1 MPTEKTKLLLIFA
14 TVFIHLVGFGIVI
27 PVLPLYAERFG
38 ASPLVIG
45 LLVSSYSLMQAIFAP
60 LLGRLSDRVGRRPV
74 LLISMAGTAA
84 GLLLMG
90 WAKALPLLFAG
101 RIIDGMT
108 GGSIST
114 AQAYIADITP
124 PERRSRGMG
133 LIGAAFGLGFIFGP
147 AIGGLLSRYSLAAPL
162 FFAAG
167 LAAVNTVLVW
177 IFLPESLPAGVSA
190 PSTGTGHCVTPKEK
204 KAPLAALFR
213 ESEGGALQSA
223 MGAYFFTTVGFSL
236 MTATYPLFAERRF
249 GYSPPEIGAIFAGVG
264 LLGAIIQGG
273 LMGWLE
279 RSFGEK
285 RLAVAGTLMLAG
297 SFFALPLSTTASVLL
312 LATALSAM
320 GHSLL
325 ATPLNAVASK
335 SVGSHSQG
343 RALGLMQS
351 AASMARI
358 VGPVAG
364 GWLLNY
370 DAAHPAV
377 PFGRT
382 PYWAAS
388 GVMGAALVLA
398 LCLRVQRD
406 GC

>member
-1 MPTEKTKLLLIFA
+1 MKDIRFSLIFA

-45 LLVSSYSLMQAIFAP
+45 LLVASYSMMQAAFAP
-60 LLGRLSDRVGRRPV
+60 LMGRLSDRVGRRPV

-84 GLLLMG
+84 GFLLMG
-90 WAKALPLLFAG
+90 WAQGLPLLFAG

-133 LIGAAFGLGFIFGP
+133 LIGAAFGIGFIFGP
-147 AIGGLLSRYSLAAPL
+147 AIGGLLSRHSLAAPF

-167 LAAVNTVLVW
+167 LAAVNAVLVFF
-177 IFLPESLPAGVSA
+177 FLPESRSRDAAAEAAAAPAVA
-190 PSTGTGHCVTPKEK
+190 V
-204 KAPLAALFR
+204 LR
-213 ESEGGALQSA
+213 ESEGKALELA
-223 MGAYFFTTVGFSL
+223 MGTYFFATIGFSL

-264 LLGAIIQGG
+264 VLGAVIQGG

-285 RLAVAGTLMLAG
+285 RLAVAGTLMLAVA
-297 SFFALPLSTTASVLL
+297 FFALPLASTAAALL
-312 LATALSAM
+312 LATALSSM

-325 ATPLNAVASK
+325 ATPLNAAASK
-335 SVGSHSQG
+335 SVGPHSQG

-364 GWLLNY
+364 GWLLSH
-370 DAAHPAV
+370 DAAHPAI
-377 PFGRT
+377 PYGRT

-398 LCLRVQRD
+398 LGLRVRRD

>member
-1 MPTEKTKLLLIFA
+1 MPSEKTKFLLIFA
-14 TVFIHLVGFGIVI
+14 TVFIHLIGFGIVI

-45 LLVSSYSLMQAIFAP
+45 LLVSSYSLMQAAFAP
-60 LLGRLSDRVGRRPV
+60 LLGRFSDKVGRRPV

-84 GLLLMG
+84 GFLLMG

-124 PERRSRGMG
+124 PERRSSGMG
-133 LIGAAFGLGFIFGP
+133 LIGAAFGIGFIFGP
-147 AIGGLLSRYSLAAPL
+147 AIGGLLSRYSLAAPF

-167 LAAVNTVLVW
+167 LAAANTLLVYF
-177 IFLPESLPAGVSA
+177 FLPESRSPGQRAQAEQAA
-190 PSTGTGHCVTPKEK
+190 PVGAV
-204 KAPLAALFR
+204 LR
-213 ESEGGALQSA
+213 ESKGGALELA
-223 MGAYFFTTVGFSL
+223 MGTYFFTTVAFSL

-264 LLGAIIQGG
+264 LLAAIIQGG

-279 RSFGEK
+279 RFFGEK

-297 SFFALPLSTTASVLL
+297 SFFALPLASTAAVLL
-312 LATALSAM
+312 LATALSAS

-325 ATPLNAVASK
+325 ATPLNAAASK
-335 SVGSHSQG
+335 SVGPHSQG

-364 GWLLNY
+364 GWLLNH
-370 DAAHPAV
+370 DAAHPAI
-377 PFGRT
+377 PYGRT

-388 GVMGAALVLA
+388 GVMGAALLLA

>member
-1 MPTEKTKLLLIFA
+1 MPAERRRLALIFA

-45 LLVSSYSLMQAIFAP
+45 LLVASYSLMQAIFAP

-84 GLLLMG
+84 GFLLMG
-90 WAKALPLLFAG
+90 WAQGLPLLFAG

-124 PERRSRGMG
+124 KERRARGMG

-147 AIGGLLSRYSLAAPL
+147 AIGGFLSRISIGAPF

-167 LAAVNTVLVW
+167 LAAANTVLVFL
-177 IFLPESLPAGVSA
+177 FLPESRPRVAQEKQGASSLRAVSA
-190 PSTGTGHCVTPKEK
+190 PFAGIGHWVPHQG
-204 KAPLAALFR
+204 KALEL
-213 ESEGGALQSA
+213 A
-223 MGAYFFTTVGFSL
+223 MGTYFFTTVGFSL

-249 GYSPPEIGAIFAGVG
+249 GCTPAQIGAIFAGVG
-264 LLGAIIQGG
+264 VLGAVIQGG

-279 RSFGEK
+279 RRFGEK
-285 RLAVAGTLMLAG
+285 RLAVAGTLLLAVA
-297 SFFALPLSTTASVLL
+297 FFALPSSRTGVALL
-312 LATALSAM
+312 LATALGSM
-320 GHSLL
+320 GHGLS
-325 ATPLNAVASK
+325 ATPLNAAASK
-335 SVGSHSQG
+335 SVDPDSQG

-351 AASMARI
+351 AASVARI
-358 VGPVAG
+358 IGPVAG

-388 GVMGAALVLA
+388 GVMGIALVLA
-398 LCLRVQRD
+398 LFLRVRYD
-406 GC
+406 GS

>member
-1 MPTEKTKLLLIFA
+1 MSPAPETRSRLALIFA

-45 LLVSSYSLMQAIFAP
+45 LLVASYSAMQFLFAP

-74 LLISMAGTAA
+74 LLISMVGTAA
-84 GLLLMG
+84 GFLLMG
-90 WAKALPLLFAG
+90 LAQGLPLLFAG

-124 PERRSRGMG
+124 KERRARGMG

-147 AIGGLLSRYSLAAPL
+147 AIGGFLSHISIGAPFL
-162 FFAAG
+162 FAAG
-167 LAAVNTVLVW
+167 LAAVNAVLVFL
-177 IFLPESLPAGVSA
+177 FLPESLSSRAVSA
-190 PSTGTGHCVTPKEK
+190 PAAGERYRPLRWYRALSTHKGKT
-204 KAPLAALFR
+204 
-213 ESEGGALQSA
+213 LQLA
-223 MGAYFFTTVGFSL
+223 MGTYFFTTVGFSL

-249 GYSPPEIGAIFAGVG
+249 GCTPAQIGAIFAGVG
-264 LLGAIIQGG
+264 VLGAVIQGG

-279 RSFGEK
+279 RCFGEK
-285 RLAVAGTLMLAG
+285 RLAVAGTFLLSAA
-297 SFFALPLSTTASVLL
+297 FFALPSSSTGVALL
-312 LATALSAM
+312 LATAVGSM
-320 GHSLL
+320 GHSLS
-325 ATPLNAVASK
+325 ATPLNAAASK
-335 SVGSHSQG
+335 SVGPDSQG

-351 AASMARI
+351 AASVARI
-358 VGPVAG
+358 IGPVAG

-370 DAAHPAV
+370 DAAHSAV

-388 GVMGAALVLA
+388 GVTGVALILA
-398 LCLRVQRD
+398 LFLRARYD
-406 GC
+406 GS